1 MLFCL
6 RGSGWRGYSKELVR
20 SWLLGGMRRGGG
32 FLMSGEGCRG
42 GSVGL
47 RLGRR
52 RHGCRGFGV
61 LLKGCFSDFLDDIRY
76 GILDDI
82 CYGFVDGFRSDFR
95 SGFLGD
101 EDWSRLVRAVP
112 VAVQPQH
119 KRRDAEE
126 QHGSSSSERDA
137 PCRGTSTALLRLS
150 VGEQAV
156 LTHRLQHILLQR
168 CRSLRSYSG
177 SQLFHI
183 FISHFHFP
191 FPTFHFSFFSFHFR
205 ETRLVASIFLSFSIA

>member
-6 RGSGWRGYSKELVR
+6 RGSGWRGYSKELVH

-52 RHGCRGFGV
+52 RHGCRGLGV
-61 LLKGCFSDFLDDIRY
+61 FMRDRFSGFLDDIRY
-76 GILDDI
+76 GFL
-82 CYGFVDGFRSDFR
+82 DGFRSD
-95 SGFLGD
+95 FLGD
-101 EDWSRLVRAVP
+101 EDWSRLMRAVP

-119 KRRDAEE
+119 KRHDAEE
-126 QHGSSSSERDA
+126 QHGSSSERDA

-156 LTHRLQHILLQR
+156 LAHRLQHILLQR
-168 CRSLRSYSG
+168 CRSLRFYSG

-205 ETRLVASIFLSFSIA
+205 EARLVASIFLSFSIA